1 MFTAFFQ
8 YIYKKIFIDI
18 FLNSILKRTNQRTE
32 QYYRKICF
40 LILLEDEK
48 IREVGFYTFKEI
60 LLKEMLKLNLNLREP
75 YPYTKIIENCI
86 NNSKSSNK
94 PLLYKYICKC
104 FFNIS
109 KFDLMQFEMFCEFI
123 EQLKIRKY

>member
-8 YIYKKIFIDI
+8 YIYKKIFINI

-32 QYYRKICF
+32 QYYREICF

-60 LLKEMLKLNLNLREP
+60 LKEEIQKIDLCKL
-75 YPYTKIIENCI
+75 YPYTTLIKNCI

-94 PLLYKYICKC
+94 SLLYKYICKC

-109 KFDLMQFEMFCEFI
+109 KFDLMQIEMFCKFI